1 MRDKLQLWV
10 RRAAKLLVSGGM
22 LLGAAG
28 CGYQLA
34 GQSLLLSQDIHRIY
48 VEPFVSRSRDVGID
62 KELTSALRSEFYR
75 RGEVKVVDQLDQAD
89 AIVSGVIRSLDSHVA
104 SVNRKDE
111 VLQWESVMILD
122 VSLRRREP
130 NEILW
135 RAQGTRLTQIYSG
148 SRAAVVTTSSE
159 FHTGTLSAEDIR
171 HMTDIQLTES
181 DKQRVREQ
189 LIEGFAQQLHQ
200 RLLEMF

>member
-1 MRDKLQLWV
+1 MKDKLWA
-10 RRAAKLLVSGGM
+10 RRRTVVLIGVTM

-34 GQSLLLSQDIHRIY
+34 GQSSLFPEDIRRIY
-48 VEPFVSRSRDVGID
+48 VEPFVSRTRDVGLD
-62 KELTSALRSEFYR
+62 QELTSALRSEFYR
-75 RGEVKVVDQLDQAD
+75 RGQLKVVDHLEEAD
-89 AIVSGVIRSLDSHVA
+89 AIVSGVIRSLDNRTA

-159 FHTGTLSAEDIR
+159 FRTNTFNSSDVR
-171 HMTDIQLTES
+171 KMTDIQLTES
-181 DKQRVREQ
+181 DQQRARTQ
-189 LIEGFAQQLHQ
+189 LMEGFAQQLHQ
-200 RLLEMF
+200 RLLELF

>member
-1 MRDKLQLWV
+1 MRDKLQRWV
-10 RRAAKLLVSGGM
+10 RHAATLLVSSGM

-34 GQSLLLSQDIHRIY
+34 GQSLLLSQDIRRIY
-48 VEPFVSRSRDVGID
+48 VEPFISRSRDVGID

-75 RGEVKVVDQLDQAD
+75 RGQLKVVDQLDQAD

-111 VLQWESVMILD
+111 VLQWESVMVLD

-135 RAQGTRLTQIYSG
+135 RAQGARLTQIFSG

-159 FHTGTLSAEDIR
+159 FRTGTLNSEDIR
-171 HMTDIQLTES
+171 QMTDIQLTES
-181 DKQRVREQ
+181 DKQRVRDQ

>member
-1 MRDKLQLWV
+1 MRNKLQLWV
-10 RRAAKLLVSGGM
+10 RHAATLLVSSGM
-22 LLGAAG
+22 LLGATG

-34 GQSLLLSQDIHRIY
+34 GQSLLLSQDIRRIY
-48 VEPFVSRSRDVGID
+48 VEPFISRSRDVGID

-75 RGEVKVVDQLDQAD
+75 RGQLKVVDQLDQAD

-111 VLQWESVMILD
+111 VLQWESVMVLD

-135 RAQGTRLTQIYSG
+135 RAQGARLTQIFSG

-159 FHTGTLSAEDIR
+159 FRTGTLNSEDIR
-171 HMTDIQLTES
+171 QMTDIQLTES
-181 DKQRVREQ
+181 DKQRVRDQ

>member
-1 MRDKLQLWV
+1 MKDKLQLWAH
-10 RRAAKLLVSGGM
+10 RMAAFLISGGM

-34 GQSLLLSQDIHRIY
+34 GQSTLLSQDIRRIY
-48 VEPFVSRSRDVGID
+48 VEPFISRSRDVGIEQ
-62 KELTSALRSEFYR
+62 ELTSALRSEFYR
-75 RGEVKVVDQLDQAD
+75 RGQLKVVDQLDEAD
-89 AIVSGVIRSLDSHVA
+89 AIVGGVIRSLDSHVA

-122 VSLRRREP
+122 VSLRRRVP

-135 RAQGTRLTQIYSG
+135 RAQGARLTQIFSG

-159 FHTGTLSAEDIR
+159 FRTGTLNSEDIR
-171 HMTDIQLTES
+171 HMTDIQLTDS
-181 DKQRVREQ
+181 DKRRVRDQ

>member
-1 MRDKLQLWV
+1 MEEKFRGWL
-10 RRAAKLLVSGGM
+10 RRRVALAMGAGVLLVGT
-22 LLGAAG
+22 G

-34 GQSLLLSQDIHRIY
+34 GQSPLFSQNIHTIY
-48 VEPFVSRSRDVGID
+48 VEPFISRTRDVGVEQ
-62 KELTSALRSEFYR
+62 ELTSAVRSEFYR
-75 RGEVKVVDQLDQAD
+75 LGPLKVVDQVDQAD
-89 AIVSGVIRSLDSHVA
+89 AIITGVIRSVENHVA

-111 VLQWESVMILD
+111 VLQYESSMVLD

-135 RAQGTRLTQIYSG
+135 RAGGMRLTQIYDG

-159 FHTGTLSAEDIR
+159 FKTGTLNVTDVR
-171 HMTDIQLTES
+171 RMTDIQLTEA
-181 DKQRVREQ
+181 DRQRARDRLMED
-189 LIEGFAQQLHQ
+189 FAHELHQ